1 MKNIRQIFCLTLL
14 LTLVATGSLR
24 AEKLKGE
31 GRTSASARKESG
43 TCLPASAS
51 NELTVNNVRAYIETG
66 GTMWFK
72 ELAEYEVPKGSGKT
86 SMFCAAL
93 WIGGKDD
100 QGQLKLAAVR
110 FRQVGDDYW
119 PGPLKLS
126 DASAEQ
132 SMCIA
137 FDKHFKIT
145 RAEVDEHISSYNTS
159 GYVMPASI
167 AQYPAIGAAGYSY
180 YLAPFKDVNE
190 NCLYDPENGDYP
202 YYDIT
207 NELCPWTEDNIALAA
222 AHALPR
228 TPEDLWMEYRNA
240 YGEEIREDCLPA
252 FDQDYHRSNGMI
264 YADHVLKGDETLF
277 WIFNDKGG
285 PHTESQGKPIGLEIR
300 GQCFG
305 FATNDE
311 LNNMTFYSYEI
322 INRSTYSVT
331 ETYFS
336 QWVDPD
342 LGYAYDDYVGCDVGR
357 GLGYCYNGSNVDGTG
372 QKWAYGDQPPAV
384 GVDFFQGPYMDAD
397 GKDNP
402 KFYADSASVDYC
414 KRFLESPDTLDQM
427 AINGVNFGDGI
438 IDNERFGMRRFVYH
452 NNDNT
457 VTGDPRV
464 AVQYYNM
471 LRGIWG
477 DNSKMRYGANAHV
490 SNGANGPE
498 CDFMFPALTDV
509 CNWGTKGE
517 DPNPTQYGADG
528 WTEANVGNAP
538 HDRRF
543 MQSAGPFTLKPGA
556 VNYITVGIPWARA
569 SQGGAQASVDLLKRA
584 DDKCQ
589 SLFENCFKTLDGP
602 DAPDVTIR
610 ELENELIIYL
620 SNNDRRRNNYHETY
634 EEIDPQIPK
643 FLSTTSYINQYDT
656 VFAYNEDGDPDTIV
670 THSVVPVE
678 HLDTLTHDQRCY
690 KFEGYQIY
698 QLANKEVSVTDLN
711 NASKALLVAQCDIE
725 NGAGQLINWIYND
738 AVGSSVATE
747 MVNGSD
753 EGISHSFR
761 ITEDKFA
768 TGTNKQLV
776 NHKEYYFMV
785 LAYGYNEYKH
795 FSMDASSLDGQQTP
809 YLAGRRHIEVTTGI
823 PHKPVEYILN
833 SKYGD
838 VPMITRIEG
847 QGNGG
852 MFLDM
857 TDESREQILLHN
869 VYNDIQYKNNYGPLN
884 IEVVDPLMVKPYD
897 YTVRFLPN
905 DVSDDVNDSTMWKL
919 VISDEVTDREL
930 IDNGIYEIVEGDTV
944 PGRETTAAMPIS
956 MTNEQL
962 FLNLGIAISIKNNQF
977 TIYQKN
983 LDEHVRKNGGYN
995 YTNLTRFAQPD
1006 VVGSSVEF
1014 DGDFPWLSGLP
1025 DGEGDY
1031 PDNWIRAGQ
1040 QTAANKWECN
1050 SVQQGAECDYSL
1062 WRAEDFF
1069 NLFLFNDGNSDETI
1083 RGFMDPNSQFENL
1096 AGGLWAPYVMSSPYD
1111 GGPKANYLVKD
1122 LSFGTNAPIP
1132 QYYDFQTMSS
1142 TPNKASYNQTLT
1154 NLYSVDIVLTPDKS
1168 LWTRA
1173 LVLEAGSA
1181 EPGGDM
1187 YVTQNFKGSTYKNV
1201 RHEPKKCPSVDKE
1214 GNIDNTGTTGFGW
1227 FPGYAIN
1234 VETGERLNIMFAENS
1249 EDEWNNGNDMIFNPT
1264 NAYAFD
1270 RDLYADTLYLDEN
1283 GKPYPISVN
1292 TFNNIRDRYGVRIG
1306 EPLYGGRHYVY
1317 IVGSSGNT
1325 CNLYYSSASG
1335 TRNFNDGGRKITV
1348 TGETYGGTFTDAS
1361 GHSYPYYDCGPY
1373 DEGKWLAAKF
1383 KTITETN
1390 FIANPRKAKK
1400 MQIFNNVMWTSIP
1413 MPTQLYEDQWLSSN
1427 ATIKLRVSRPYMR
1440 YSSRWYDEETETPAN
1455 AGANGGYPM
1464 YTFTTK
1470 NIAPEKV
1477 ERVEDVETLLQEI
1490 NIVPNPYYGYS
1501 NYEHGAL
1508 ETYVRIVNL
1517 PANCTISIYTVNGT
1531 LIRTLTHGSDKTSFV
1546 EWDLKNHANIPIAS
1560 GVYLIYV
1567 NAPGIGERTL
1577 KFFCNM
1583 RPTDLNGF

>member
-1 MKNIRQIFCLTLL
+1 MKNIKQIFCLTLL
-14 LTLVATGSLR
+14 TVLAMTGSLR
-24 AEKLKGE
+24 AEKVKGVVKSSS
-31 GRTSASARKESG
+31 SAKAESA

-93 WIGGKDD
+93 WIGGKDANE
-100 QGQLKLAAVR
+100 QLKLAAVR

-119 PGPLKLS
+119 TGPLKLS
-126 DASAEQ
+126 GATTTQ
-132 SMCIA
+132 SMCIK
-137 FDKHFKIT
+137 FDKLFKIT
-145 RAEVDEHISSYNTS
+145 RAEVDEHINSYNTS

-167 AQYPAIGAAGYSY
+167 ADWPAHGEEGYSY
-180 YLAPFKDVNE
+180 YLAPFRDVND
-190 NCLYDPENGDYP
+190 NAVYDPENGDYP
-202 YYDIT
+202 YYDI
-207 NELCPWTEDNIALAA
+207 NNDLCPWTEDNIALAA
-222 AHALPR
+222 QHALPR
-228 TPEDLWMEYRNA
+228 TPEDVMY
-240 YGEEIREDCLPA
+240 YGSDW
-252 FDQDYHRSNGMI
+252 HNSNGMI

-277 WIFNDKGG
+277 WIFNDNAG
-285 PHTESQGKPIGLEIR
+285 PHTETQGNPIGLEIR

-305 FATNDE
+305 FSTNDE

-322 INRSTYSVT
+322 INRSTYSVS

-357 GLGYCYNGSNVDGTG
+357 GLGYCYNGSNVDGSG

-397 GKDNP
+397 GRDNP
-402 KFYADSASVDYC
+402 KFYPDSASVIGYC
-414 KRFLESPDTLDQM
+414 DKFLKSAYVLDQM
-427 AINGVNFGDGI
+427 AINGVNFGDSI
-438 IDNERFGMRRFVYH
+438 WDNERFGMRRFVYH
-452 NNDNT
+452 NNDNS
-457 VTGDPRV
+457 VTGDPRI
-464 AVQYYNM
+464 AVDYYNM
-471 LRGIWG
+471 LRGYWN

-509 CNWGTKGE
+509 CNWGTNGV
-517 DPNPTQYGADG
+517 DPLATQYGADG

-543 MQSAGPFTLKPGA
+543 MQSAGPFTLKPGS

-569 SQGGAQASVDLLKRA
+569 AQGGAQASVELLKRA

-610 ELENELIIYL
+610 ELENELILFI
-620 SNNDRRRNNYHETY
+620 SNNNPMRNNYHETY
-634 EEIDPQIPK
+634 EELDPQIPK
-643 FLSTTSYINQYDT
+643 TLATTSYINQYDT
-656 VFAYNEDGDPDTIV
+656 VFAYTADGQPDTIV
-670 THSVVPVE
+670 TVSTVPVE
-678 HLDTLTHDQRCY
+678 TLDTLTTEQRSY

-698 QLANKEVSVTDLN
+698 QLANADVSVTDLQD
-711 NASKALLVAQCDIE
+711 ASKALLIAQCDIE
-725 NGAGQLINWIYND
+725 NNAGQLINWIYND
-738 AVGSSVATE
+738 ALGTSVATE
-747 MVNGSD
+747 MVNGGN

-768 TGTNKQLV
+768 TGTDKILV

-795 FSMDASSLDGQQTP
+795 FSLDGDNLDGQTRP
-809 YLAGRRHIEVTTGI
+809 YLAGRRNINKYVGI
-823 PHKPVEYILN
+823 PHKPVEHLLN

-852 MFLDM
+852 LFLDM
-857 TDESREQILLHN
+857 TDESRELVLANN
-869 VYNDIQYKNNYGPLN
+869 VYNNIQYKNNYGPLN

-897 YTVRFLPN
+897 YTVKFLPN
-905 DVSDDVNDSTMWKL
+905 NVSEDVNDSTMWQL
-919 VISDEVTDREL
+919 IISDEVSDREL
-930 IDNGIYEIVEGDTV
+930 IDNGLFSIVEGDTV
-944 PGRETTAAMPIS
+944 PARVTTAAMPIS

-962 FLNLGIAISIKNNQF
+962 FLDLGIAISIKNYNFQ
-977 TIYQKN
+977 IHQHSLK
-983 LDEHVRKNGGYN
+983 EWVEENGGYT
-995 YTNLTRFAQPD
+995 YANLTHFAQPD
-1006 VVGSSVEF
+1006 VLGSSIEF
-1014 DGDFPWLSGLP
+1014 GGDIPWLSGVV
-1025 DGEGDY
+1025 DAEGDY
-1031 PDNWIRAGQ
+1031 PSNWIHAGQ
-1040 QTAANKWECN
+1040 QTASNKWECN
-1050 SVQQGAECDYSL
+1050 DVQPDQAACDYMK

-1069 NLFLFNDGNSDETI
+1069 NLYTFDDGVTPPEKV
-1083 RGFMDPNSQFENL
+1083 RGFMDPNAQFEDMIS
-1096 AGGLWAPYVMSSPYD
+1096 GTWAPYMMASPYD
-1111 GGPKANYLVKD
+1111 GGPKAKFLVQD
-1122 LSFGTNAPIP
+1122 ITYSEFSPTP
-1132 QYYDFQTMSS
+1132 QEFDFTGLNSVPS
-1142 TPNKASYNQTLT
+1142 LGGYNQTLT
-1154 NLYSVDIVLTPDKS
+1154 NLYSVDIVLTSDKS

-1173 LVLEAGSA
+1173 IVLESGSA
-1181 EPGGDM
+1181 GLDDN
-1187 YVTQNFKGSTYKNV
+1187 YIVTQHFNGQTYQNV
-1201 RHEPKKCPSVDKE
+1201 RMEPKKCPSVDKD
-1214 GNIDNTGTTGFGW
+1214 GNPESGSTGFGW

-1249 EDEWNNGNDMIFNPT
+1249 ADELNNGNDMLFNPT
-1264 NAYAFD
+1264 SVYAYLK
-1270 RDLYADTLYLDEN
+1270 DLNADTLILDDAGE
-1283 GKPYPISVN
+1283 PIPMSAAA
-1292 TFNNIRDRYGVRIG
+1292 FNNYRDYYSITYG
-1306 EPLYGGRHYVY
+1306 EPLNGGRHYVY
-1317 IVGSSGNT
+1317 VLGSSGNT
-1325 CNLYYSSASG
+1325 ANTYYRFANRIRNYNDSEQTVVNTGSSL
-1335 TRNFNDGGRKITV
+1335 GGRIA
-1348 TGETYGGTFTDAS
+1348 DNL
-1361 GHSYPYYDCGPY
+1361 PYYECGPY
-1373 DEGKWLAAKF
+1373 DECHWVSEKF
-1383 KTITETN
+1383 KTLTESSYSS
-1390 FIANPRKAKK
+1390 APRRAKK
-1400 MQIFNNVMWTSIP
+1400 MSIFNNVMWTSIP
-1413 MPTQLYEDQWLSSN
+1413 MPTQMYEDQWLSSD

-1440 YSSRWYDEETETPAN
+1440 YSSRWFDDPSQASFASLN
-1455 AGANGGYPM
+1455 NGYPM
-1464 YTFTTK
+1464 YEFTTK

-1477 ERVEDVETLLQEI
+1477 ERVEDVQTLLQEI

-1517 PANCTISIYTVNGT
+1517 PANCSIAIYTVNGT
-1531 LIRTLTHGSDKTSFV
+1531 LIKTLTHGSDANSYV

>member
-14 LTLVATGSLR
+14 LALVTTGSLR
-24 AEKLKGE
+24 AEKVKGVV
-31 GRTSASARKESG
+31 RKSSSAKAESA
-43 TCLPASAS
+43 TCLPASGS

-72 ELAEYEVPKGSGKT
+72 EVAEYEVPRGSGMT

-93 WIGGKDD
+93 WIGGHDAN
-100 QGQLKLAAVR
+100 GQLKLAAVR

-126 DASAEQ
+126 GASTVQ
-132 SMCIA
+132 STCIL

-145 RAEVDEHISSYNTS
+145 RAEVDKHISSYNTS
-159 GYVMPASI
+159 GYVMPSSI
-167 AQYPAIGAAGYSY
+167 ANYPAHGSEGYSY

-190 NCLYDPENGDYP
+190 NDVYDPENGDYP
-202 YYDIT
+202 YYDIN

-222 AHALPR
+222 QHALPR
-228 TPEDLWMEYRNA
+228 TPEDVLY
-240 YGEEIREDCLPA
+240 YGSDW
-252 FDQDYHRSNGMI
+252 HNSNGMI
-264 YADHVLKGDETLF
+264 YADHVLKGDETLY
-277 WIFNDKGG
+277 WIFNDNAGA
-285 PHTESQGKPIGLEIR
+285 HTESKGNPIGLEIR

-322 INRSTYSVT
+322 INRSTYT
-331 ETYFS
+331 LTDTYFS

-357 GLGYCYNGSNVDGTG
+357 GLGYCYNGSNVDGSG

-397 GKDNP
+397 GRDNP
-402 KFYADSASVDYC
+402 RFYADSATEIGYC
-414 KRFLESPDTLDQM
+414 DKFLNSAYEMDQM
-427 AINGVNFGDGI
+427 AINGVNFGDSI
-438 IDNERFGMRRFVYH
+438 VDNERFGMRRFVYH
-452 NNDNT
+452 NNNSS
-457 VTGDPRV
+457 VTGDPSV
-464 AVQYYNM
+464 APEYYNM
-471 LRGIWG
+471 LQGIWR

-509 CNWGTKGE
+509 CNWGTKGV
-517 DPNPTQYGADG
+517 DPMPTQYGADG

-538 HDRRF
+538 YDRRF

-569 SQGGAQASVDLLKRA
+569 AQGGAQASVELLKRA

-610 ELENELIIYL
+610 ELENELILYL
-620 SNNDRRRNNYHETY
+620 SNNDPQKNNFHETY
-634 EEIDPQIPK
+634 VELDPQIPK
-643 FLSTTSYINQYDT
+643 TLISTTYINQYDT
-656 VFAYNEDGDPDTIV
+656 VFAYDAEGNPDTIV
-670 THSVVPVE
+670 TVSTVPVDNV
-678 HLDTLTHDQRCY
+678 DTLTHEQRSY

-698 QLANKEVSVTDLN
+698 QLANSSVSVTDLGDAN
-711 NASKALLVAQCDIE
+711 KALLIAQCDVE
-725 NGAGQLINWIYND
+725 NNAGQLINWIYNE
-738 AVGSSVATE
+738 ALGTSVATE
-747 MVNGSD
+747 MVNGGN

-761 ITEDKFA
+761 ITEDRFA
-768 TGTNKQLV
+768 TGTDKKLV
-776 NHKEYYFMV
+776 NHKEYYFLV

-795 FSMDASSLDGQQTP
+795 FSLDADNLDGQQAP
-809 YLAGRRHIEVTTGI
+809 YLAGRRNIKVTVGI
-823 PHKPVEYILN
+823 PHKPVEKLLN

-857 TDESREQILLHN
+857 TDESREQVLANN
-869 VYNDIQYKNNYGPLN
+869 VYNNIQYKNNYGPLN
-884 IEVVDPLMVKPYD
+884 IEVIDPLMVKPYD
-897 YTVRFLPN
+897 YTIKFLPN
-905 DVSDDVNDSTMWKL
+905 SLSEDVNDSTMWQL
-919 VISDEVTDREL
+919 IISDEVSDREL
-930 IDNGIYEIVEGDTV
+930 IDNGVFTFDENNDTIAARV
-944 PGRETTAAMPIS
+944 TTAAMPIS

-962 FLNLGIAISIKNNQF
+962 FLDLGIAISIKNYNF
-977 TIYQKN
+977 KIYQQN
-983 LDEHVRKNGGYN
+983 LDEHVRNHGGYTYAN
-995 YTNLTRFAQPD
+995 TTMFAQPD
-1006 VVGSSVEF
+1006 VVGSSIEF
-1014 DGDFPWLSGLP
+1014 DGDVEWITGFY
-1025 DGEGDY
+1025 DGEGEY
-1031 PDNWIRAGQ
+1031 PNNWIRAGQ
-1040 QTAANKWECN
+1040 QTASSKWECN
-1050 SVQQGAECDYSL
+1050 DVQPDQAECDYMK

-1069 NLFLFNDGNSDETI
+1069 NLFLFSDGVTSDEKV
-1083 RGFMDPNSQFENL
+1083 RGFMDPKSQFEDLVN
-1096 AGGLWAPYVMSSPYD
+1096 GTWAPYVMTSPYD

-1122 LSFGTNAPIP
+1122 VTVATTCPLPR
-1132 QYYDFQTMSS
+1132 YYDFSSMAS

-1181 EPGGDM
+1181 DVGGDM
-1187 YVTQNFKGSTYKNV
+1187 KVTQHFNGSTYKNV
-1201 RHEPKKCPSVDKE
+1201 RHEPKNCPSVDKD
-1214 GNIDNTGTTGFGW
+1214 GNPDNSGTTGFGW

-1249 EDEWNNGNDMIFNPT
+1249 EDELNNGNDMIFNPT
-1264 NAYAFD
+1264 NVYAYL
-1270 RDLYADTLYLDEN
+1270 RDYRADTLVLDDE
-1283 GKPYPISVN
+1283 GEPIAISAN
-1292 TFNNIRDRYGVRIG
+1292 TFNQFRDNYSLTMG
-1306 EPLYGGRHYVY
+1306 EPLNGGRHYVY
-1317 IVGSSGNT
+1317 VVGSSGNT
-1325 CNLYYSSASG
+1325 NNLFYSDPQRK
-1335 TRNFNDGGRKITV
+1335 RNFNDGGKTISV
-1348 TGETYGGTFTDAS
+1348 TGYTHGGTFSD
-1361 GHSYPYYDCGPY
+1361 GNGNSYPYYDCGAY
-1373 DEGKWLAAKF
+1373 DEGRWLAAKF
-1383 KTITETN
+1383 KTLTESNMAATS
-1390 FIANPRKAKK
+1390 RMAKK
-1400 MQIFNNVMWTSIP
+1400 MQIFNNVMWTS
-1413 MPTQLYEDQWLSSN
+1413 MPAPISMYEDQWLSSN

-1440 YSSRWYDEETETPAN
+1440 YSSRWYDDPSQSPN
-1455 AGANGGYPM
+1455 ASLNSGYPM
-1464 YTFTTK
+1464 YEFTTK

-1501 NYEHGAL
+1501 NYEHTAL
-1508 ETYVRIVNL
+1508 ENYVRIVNL
-1517 PANCTISIYTVNGT
+1517 PANCSISIYTVNGT
-1531 LIRTLTHGSDKTSFV
+1531 LIRTLTHGSEASSFV